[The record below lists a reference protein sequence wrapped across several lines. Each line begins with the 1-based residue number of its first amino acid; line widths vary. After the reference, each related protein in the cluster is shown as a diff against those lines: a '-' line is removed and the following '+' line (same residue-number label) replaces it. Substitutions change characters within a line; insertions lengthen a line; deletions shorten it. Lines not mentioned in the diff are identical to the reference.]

1 MTRVFPKPK
10 SKAHAYVRLFLSLLS
25 VRRFPFLCTCGKA
38 SLARVSIV
46 SFFSLRSVQ
55 FICCK
60 YTQSVIV
67 HSITITYIDFT
78 VFPGRRI
85 IALFLPP
92 SLCRSHSFFESTNE
106 PRATPRA
113 SAFIFRL
120 RSIAERIVCSP
131 CGQYSANIIAI
142 VLLVRGY

>member
-10 SKAHAYVRLFLSLLS
+10 SKAHAYVRLFLSPFCPSVSVSLYMRKSLSCARIYRLFLL
-25 VRRFPFLCTCGKA
+25 PA
-38 SLARVSIV
+38 
-46 SFFSLRSVQ
+46 LRQ

-85 IALFLPP
+85 IALSLPP